1 MFWSQIVRVGLLGLA
16 IGGTCLGL
24 ADSDEHE
31 EKEHQGQRRAM
42 AVASNPQYKAE
53 CASCH
58 MLYPPGLLPARSWQA
73 IMGGLKNHFG
83 DNASLD
89 EKTTVELT
97 QFLVKNSADQS
108 SLRRS
113 QKIAQS
119 IQDVPL
125 RFTETAYFKR
135 KHHEVGDEVWQRKK
149 VASRANCVACHGRA
163 EAGIFD
169 EDEVRIPR

>member
-1 MFWSQIVRVGLLGLA
+1 MLWNQIVRVGLLGLA
-16 IGGTCLGL
+16 IGATCLGL
-24 ADSDEHE
+24 ADDDEHG
-31 EKEHQGQRRAM
+31 EHEGRSQRRTI
-42 AVASNPQYKAE
+42 AVASNPQYQAE

-73 IMGGLKNHFG
+73 MMGGLKNHFG
-83 DNASLD
+83 DNAALD
-89 EKTTVELT
+89 EKTTAELT
-97 QFLVKNSADQS
+97 QFLVKNAADQS
-108 SLRRS
+108 SASRS

-119 IQDVPL
+119 IKDVPL

-135 KHHEVGDEVWQRKK
+135 KHHEISSQIWQRKAIGSPAK
-149 VASRANCVACHGRA
+149 CVACHSRA